1 VVIPLHRVS
10 LEAFSQDR
18 FEYHQSREEDFFST
32 YGVAEVAKVKVRR
45 GDTVWHIAQSNNV
58 PMWLFY
64 QQNPRLLK
72 GAVRAGARVDLP
84 VIEAL
89 SELQEARSEDPR
101 QAAN

>member
-1 VVIPLHRVS
+1 MI
-10 LEAFSQDR
+10 
-18 FEYHQSREEDFFST
+18 
-32 YGVAEVAKVKVRR
+32 KVKVRR

-64 QQNPRLLK
+64 QQNPKLLK
-72 GAVRAGARVDLP
+72 KAVLAGTRVDLP

-89 SELQEARSEDPR
+89 SELQEGRPANPR

>member
-1 VVIPLHRVS
+1 
-10 LEAFSQDR
+10 
-18 FEYHQSREEDFFST
+18 
-32 YGVAEVAKVKVRR
+32 
-45 GDTVWHIAQSNNV
+45 
-58 PMWLFY
+58 MWLFY

-89 SELQEARSEDPR
+89 SELQKTRRANPR